1 MVWTEEKLGPIIH
14 SILNPDEEVLSLYQS
29 KTTKSIYGC
38 ILWNNYYYK
47 VFRVSNHPSQS
58 TYKQPTFYDFHGEFY
73 MKGAIR
79 TYLYHTNS
87 WYELSKQSY
96 YLLLFFQKLWDEKQE
111 VEASWQ
117 NGRIQIRLVV
127 EEEGGKSFTVFQIIR
142 QGRLNAYW
150 PQACWWPFAPPEIL
164 SRYGRAVLLHRI

>member
-38 ILWNNYYYK
+38 ILWNSYYYK

-73 MKGAIR
+73 MKERFGPIFTTR
-79 TYLYHTNS
+79 TVGMNLV
-87 WYELSKQSY
+87 SKATTFFFFKSY
-96 YLLLFFQKLWDEKQE
+96 GMKSKRWRR
-111 VEASWQ
+111 V
-117 NGRIQIRLVV
+117 
-127 EEEGGKSFTVFQIIR
+127 GKMVGCR
-142 QGRLNAYW
+142 
-150 PQACWWPFAPPEIL
+150 FA
-164 SRYGRAVLLHRI
+164 